1 MSRRVVITG
10 IGLISPLGNT
20 PEKLWGALSSGT
32 SGVRPLESIPG
43 EVFSTRYGAE
53 ARDFTGSI
61 EDFGPLDKSMSRTI
75 KKNLKV
81 MCREM
86 QIGIAAAQL
95 ALTDSKLPLGSISL
109 DRVGCVYGSHY
120 MLTMPQEFTAGIR
133 NCLDGGGRLHY
144 HNY

>member
-10 IGLISPLGNT
+10 LGVISPLGNS
-20 PEKLWGALSSGT
+20 PDKLWGALASGT
-32 SGVRPLESIPG
+32 SGVRELTSIPG
-43 EVFSTRYGAE
+43 DVFCTRYGAE

-61 EDFGPLDKSMSRTI
+61 EDFGPLDKAMSRNI

-95 ALTDSKLPLGSISL
+95 ALFDSKLQLASANL
-109 DRVGCVYGSHY
+109 
-120 MLTMPQEFTAGIR
+120 
-133 NCLDGGGRLHY
+133 
-144 HNY
+144 